1 MLFDRKDVQ
10 AIEGGTWVTG
20 KEVAALASG
29 KIKVR
34 GFTSDA
40 SRDAFD
46 AKARAASTADRHAD
60 GQLKPSTFA
69 RHTREVMSEVCIVD
83 ADGLGF
89 TAEQIRE
96 MLLDPAYENLISAC
110 LEACGH
116 VDRVK
121 GEAKEVIAGN

>member
-1 MLFDRKDVQ
+1 MLFDRKDVA
-10 AIEGGTWVTG
+10 AIEGGQWVTG
-20 KEVAALASG
+20 KEVPALAKG
-29 KIKVR
+29 RLKVR

-46 AKARAASTADRHAD
+46 AKARAASAADRHAD

-69 RHTREVMSEVCIVD
+69 RHTREVMAEVCIVD
-83 ADGLGF
+83 AEDLGF

-96 MLLDPAYENLISAC
+96 MLTDPAYENLITAC

-116 VDRVK
+116 VDRVTTT
-121 GEAKEVIAGN
+121 AKEAIAGN